1 MPSKDYTPELLDLK
15 GAIIKNIYHTTTKIH
30 IYFSMEKRPHTC
42 PKCGSVTENVHD
54 YRDSVIRDIPISYII
69 ENVVIVV
76 IVVLAVINVFMR
88 IFLYPEGIF
97 APLLDLL
104 FIPLLCFVKLLVLA
118 PLQDY

>member
-1 MPSKDYTPELLDLK
+1 MPSKDYTPELFDLK
-15 GAIIKNIYHTTTKIH
+15 GAIIKNIYHTTTEIH
-30 IYFSMEKRPHTC
+30 IHFSMEKRPHTC
-42 PKCGSVTENVHD
+42 PKCGNVTESVHD

-76 IVVLAVINVFMR
+76 LAVINVFMR
-88 IFLYPEGIF
+88 IFLSLESIF

-104 FIPLLCFVKLLVLA
+104 FIPLLYFVKLLVLA